1 MRPAPPAPPAQ
12 QARPTPPAPP
22 ARPTLSAP
30 KAPSS
35 YQSESDAF
43 ADNSVQFPPDERT
56 LSQTVLGQDVRN
68 SGASAGGPTGL
79 RRAPTPPSAPAPMQ
93 NDFDQPPP
101 RAIDP
106 APWSSEPFDIEDVM
120 VSTKYAQ
127 AGTSG
132 RSGGDWAGGAA
143 QVQNHGAVE
152 AVGLTRQ
159 DVEKIVEESLA
170 GAVNRAVRQALTEV
184 IPDMRQTLVIEVSQR
199 AVDQLSDELL
209 VIKKTLREQMI
220 TEIRDVSSQWLRK
233 ETPSIAK
240 DVIREEIRRVI
251 EQI

>member
-1 MRPAPPAPPAQ
+1 
-12 QARPTPPAPP
+12 
-22 ARPTLSAP
+22 
-30 KAPSS
+30 
-35 YQSESDAF
+35 
-43 ADNSVQFPPDERT
+43 
-56 LSQTVLGQDVRN
+56 LGQDLRN
-68 SGASAGGPTGL
+68 SGASVGGPAGL
-79 RRAPTPPSAPAPMQ
+79 RRAPTPPPAPAQ
-93 NDFDQPPP
+93 RRNDFEQSPP
-101 RAIDP
+101 RGIDP
-106 APWSSEPFDIEDVM
+106 APWSGEPFDIEDVM

-132 RSGGDWAGGAA
+132 RSGGDLGKGAA
-143 QVQNHGAVE
+143 HQQNQGAGE
-152 AVGLTRQ
+152 TGGLTRQ
-159 DVEKIVEESLA
+159 DVEKIVEESLV
-170 GAVNRAVRQALTEV
+170 GAVNRAVRQALTEL